1 MNDKQLWIVM
11 VGIIVVFLAGV
22 IIEQIVPHLF
32 AAVMAI
38 VSVGILYLAW
48 RLVRAVERIADAME
62 RGEMTNDHS
71 EPSSENRS

>member
-38 VSVGILYLAW
+38 VSVGILYLTW

-62 RGEMTNDHS
+62 RQQMTESRS
-71 EPSSENRS
+71 ETSSDP